1 MQQYQNI
8 KGHFPLTSPHWQTPQ
23 VNSATFIYVT
33 KSPAGDVLSIK
44 GNTDNAGDTSLP
56 VGWKAPNINR
66 FILLKIGNA
75 HHHVCHFSCSLQ
87 TNINLD
93 KNIPLDHKLTTDQKC
108 HYNVHII
115 QQSILILELKLTF
128 FSETEKEKDIVW
140 SN

>member
-8 KGHFPLTSPHWQTPQ
+8 KRHFPLTSPHWQTPQ

-56 VGWKAPNINR
+56 VEWKAHHITR
-66 FILLKIGNA
+66 FILLKMGNA
-75 HHHVCHFSCSLQ
+75 HHYVCLFSCSLQ
-87 TNINLD
+87 TNNLD

-108 HYNVHII
+108 YYNVHVI
-115 QQSILILELKLTF
+115 QQSILIL
-128 FSETEKEKDIVW
+128 
-140 SN
+140 